1 MFNSETPSRAELPTS
16 AQLLRST
23 IIAIVAAAAI
33 LVTVV
38 LPAEYGID
46 PTGIGRALGLA
57 EMGEIKQQLA
67 DEAERDKADLGA
79 GSQFFPTQ
87 TTERGTS
94 PGLIGRMVAMLFIGP
109 AAAQTAAVR
118 ADEAT
123 FTLKPGQGGEIKL
136 VMKKG
141 AKVEFSWSVDG
152 GKVNY
157 DLHGD
162 EGQTFKS
169 YEKGRGSKGENGV
182 LEAAFDGAH
191 GWFWRNRGSSDV
203 TVTLRVDGEYREL
216 KKFL

>member
-1 MFNSETPSRAELPTS
+1 MIDPQTPSQGELPTA

-67 DEAERDKADLGA
+67 DEAERDKADLA
-79 GSQFFPTQ
+79 
-87 TTERGTS
+87 E
-94 PGLIGRMVAMLFIGP
+94 PGLLDRLVSAFLVGRAAAETKPAESKP
-109 AAAQTAAVR
+109 AART
-118 ADEAT
+118 DET
-123 FTLKPGQGGEIKL
+123 TVTLKPGQGSEIKL

-141 AKVEFSWSVDG
+141 ATVEFAWTVAG
-152 GKVNY
+152 GAVNF

-162 EGQTFKS
+162 AGEKSTS
-169 YEKGRGSKGENGV
+169 YEKGRASKGEQGV
-182 LEAAFDGAH
+182 LEAAFDGSH
-191 GWFWRNRGSSDV
+191 GWFWRNRGSADV
-203 TVTLRVDGEYREL
+203 TVTLRTSGAYSEIKRIL
-216 KKFL
+216 